1 MHEADAVL
9 VGFGAGGEELCH
21 ALGDPS
27 MQAAAESTVS
37 LDAFAERGARGDWV

>member
-21 ALGDPS
+21 ALGGS
-27 MQAAAESTVS
+27 CMQVAVESAVS
-37 LDAFAERGARGDWV
+37 LDAFAEYGA